1 MKKYSM
7 MKPALAALV
16 FALALGATT
25 RAQDS
30 KGGESVVRER
40 RATAPTTDATKTA
53 TDSKPA
59 QANKSVDAPS
69 SSAPSP
75 TSPATPSVSPASS
88 TQPAS
93 ASGDEFEELKS
104 QIASASNPAER
115 GRLRQTLAARLA
127 ESGRKAEAV
136 ELLRSMLAEE
146 RFDPPFFYNT
156 GNALARLGESNAAVE
171 AYRKAISQ
179 RHGNYSRAQNNLG
192 VVLMR
197 LGRWD
202 ESEEALTAALK
213 LENYTY
219 AEASYSLGRLHAL
232 RGEAGLAIAE
242 WQRTLRL
249 DPGHADAAVALARA
263 LAEDGDPAQGLAVL
277 DSFTSRAGRG
287 GAVVPRE
294 VAVARG
300 EIVAATNV
308 AEEERGERR
317 RTEVAEESRPS
328 SASRS
333 ERGSQPEK
341 VSLSEK
347 NSRPE
352 KVSPDYPREART
364 SSKPLHPLVV
374 GREAYSL
381 LMNARDARAGKHD
394 EEAVA
399 LYRKA
404 IEANGGYFAP
414 ANIEL
419 GYTLTGLHRN
429 EEAAASLLVVL
440 RKEGAR
446 YPVAYY
452 HLGRI
457 YEHLGR
463 IEEAGDAFQR
473 AAELMGETSP
483 QFYADVSRV
492 REREGR
498 YRDALAAA
506 EQYVRLTSQTGDVP
520 GWANERVN
528 SLRKKVEQNATHSA
542 KN

>member
-7 MKPALAALV
+7 MKPALAALA
-16 FALALGATT
+16 FALALGATA

-40 RATAPTTDATKTA
+40 RATAPTTGATKTA
-53 TDSKPA
+53 TESKSA

-69 SSAPSP
+69 SPAPSP
-75 TSPATPSVSPASS
+75 TSASPTSS

-93 ASGDEFEELKS
+93 ASGDELEELKS

-146 RFDPPFFYNT
+146 RFDPPFFYNA

-202 ESEEALTAALK
+202 ESEEALTSALK
-213 LENYTY
+213 LENYNY

-249 DPGHADAAVALARA
+249 DPTHADAAVALARA

-277 DSFTSRAGRG
+277 DSFTSRAGRS

-308 AEEERGERR
+308 AEEEMGERR
-317 RTEVAEESRPS
+317 RTEVGEASP

-347 NSRPE
+347 NSQPE
-352 KVSPDYPREART
+352 KASPAYPREART

-381 LMNARDARAGKHD
+381 LMNARDARADKHD

-463 IEEAGDAFQR
+463 IPEAGDAFQR

-498 YRDALAAA
+498 YREALAAA

>member
-1 MKKYSM
+1 MKKYST
-7 MKPALAALV
+7 MKPALAALA
-16 FALALGATT
+16 FALALGAAA

-30 KGGESVVRER
+30 KGGETVVRER

-53 TDSKPA
+53 TEPKPA
-59 QANKSVDAPS
+59 QANKNVDAPS

-75 TSPATPSVSPASS
+75 TS
-88 TQPAS
+88 S
-93 ASGDEFEELKS
+93 ASPPVSSAASTKPVAAAGDEFEELKS

-202 ESEEALTAALK
+202 ESEEALNNALK

-249 DPGHADAAVALARA
+249 DPGHADAVVALARA

-277 DSFTSRAGRG
+277 DSFTSRAGKS
-287 GAVVPRE
+287 GAPLPRE

-308 AEEERGERR
+308 AEEERGGRR
-317 RTEVAEESRPS
+317 PAEVVEAPRPS

-333 ERGSQPEK
+333 EGG
-341 VSLSEK
+341 
-347 NSRPE
+347 SRPE

-364 SSKPLHPLVV
+364 SSKQLRPLVV

-381 LMNARDARAGKHD
+381 LMSARDARADKHD

-463 IEEAGDAFQR
+463 FPEAGDAFQR

-483 QFYADVSRV
+483 
-492 REREGR
+492 
-498 YRDALAAA
+498 
-506 EQYVRLTSQTGDVP
+506 
-520 GWANERVN
+520 
-528 SLRKKVEQNATHSA
+528 
-542 KN
+542 

>member
-1 MKKYSM
+1 MKKFSTI
-7 MKPALAALV
+7 KLAFATLA
-16 FALALGATT
+16 FALALCASA

-30 KGGESVVRER
+30 KGGEAVVRER
-40 RATAPTTDATKTA
+40 RATATADATKPA
-53 TDSKPA
+53 AESKPA
-59 QANKSVDAPS
+59 QSDKSVDAS
-69 SSAPSP
+69 SSA
-75 TSPATPSVSPASS
+75 SPASS
-88 TQPAS
+88 PAS
-93 ASGDEFEELKS
+93 PSKSSASSTLPAAASSDDVEELKA
-104 QIASASNPAER
+104 QIASASNPSER

-127 ESGRKAEAV
+127 DAGRKAEAV

-156 GNALARLGESNAAVE
+156 GNALARLGESNAAVD

-202 ESEEALTAALK
+202 ESEEALTNALK
-213 LENYTY
+213 LENYNY

-249 DPGHADAAVALARA
+249 DPNHVDAVVALARA
-263 LAEDGDPAQGLAVL
+263 LAEDGDPAQALAVL
-277 DSFTSRAGRG
+277 DSFTTRAGKG
-287 GAVVPRE
+287 VANVPRE
-294 VAVARG
+294 VAIARG

-308 AEEERGERR
+308 AEEERTERR
-317 RTEVAEESRPS
+317 SSEMIEASKPLPGSRPDT
-328 SASRS
+328 
-333 ERGSQPEK
+333 
-341 VSLSEK
+341 

-352 KVSPDYPREART
+352 RIPQSEKTSPSTLREARS
-364 SSKPLHPLVV
+364 SSKPLHSLVV

-381 LMNARDARAGKHD
+381 LMNARDARAENHD
-394 EEAVA
+394 AEAVA

-414 ANIEL
+414 ASIEL

-440 RKEGAR
+440 RKEGSH

-463 IEEAGDAFQR
+463 VEEAGEAFQR

-483 QFYADVSRV
+483 QFYVDVSRV

-498 YRDALAAA
+498 YADALAAA
-506 EQYVRLTSQTGDVP
+506 EQYVRLMAQTGGVP
-520 GWANERVN
+520 DWAGECVN
-528 SLRKKVEQNATHSA
+528 SLRKKVEQNASRSA
-542 KN
+542 NN

>member
-1 MKKYSM
+1 MKKFSTI
-7 MKPALAALV
+7 KLAFATLA
-16 FALALGATT
+16 FALALCAPA

-30 KGGESVVRER
+30 KGGEVVVRER
-40 RATAPTTDATKTA
+40 RATAATDATKPA
-53 TDSKPA
+53 AESKPA
-59 QANKSVDAPS
+59 QSDKSVDAS
-69 SSAPSP
+69 SSKS
-75 TSPATPSVSPASS
+75 SASS
-88 TQPAS
+88 TPPAA
-93 ASGDEFEELKS
+93 ASSDDVEELKA
-104 QIASASNPAER
+104 QIASASNPSER

-127 ESGRKAEAV
+127 DAGRKAEAV
-136 ELLRSMLAEE
+136 ELLRSMLAED

-156 GNALARLGESNAAVE
+156 GNALARLGESNAAVD

-202 ESEEALTAALK
+202 EAEEALTNALK
-213 LENYTY
+213 LENYNY

-249 DPGHADAAVALARA
+249 DPNHADAAVALARA
-263 LAEDGDPAQGLAVL
+263 LAEDGDPAQALAVL
-277 DSFTSRAGRG
+277 DSFTTRAGKG
-287 GAVVPRE
+287 VANVPRE
-294 VAVARG
+294 VAIARG

-308 AEEERGERR
+308 ADEERTERR
-317 RTEVAEESRPS
+317 SSEMIEASKPVSRPDKN
-328 SASRS
+328 
-333 ERGSQPEK
+333 SQPEK
-341 VSLSEK
+341 IPQSEK
-347 NSRPE
+347 T
-352 KVSPDYPREART
+352 SPSTLREARS

-381 LMNARDARAGKHD
+381 LMNARDARAENHD
-394 EEAVA
+394 AEAAA

-414 ANIEL
+414 ASIEL

-440 RKEGAR
+440 RKEGSH

-457 YEHLGR
+457 YEHLWR
-463 IEEAGDAFQR
+463 VEEAGEAFQR

-483 QFYADVSRV
+483 QFYVDVSRV

-498 YRDALAAA
+498 YADALAAA
-506 EQYVRLTSQTGDVP
+506 EQYVRLMAQTGGVP
-520 GWANERVN
+520 DWAGERVN
-528 SLRKKVEQNATHSA
+528 SLRKKVEQNASRSA

>member
-1 MKKYSM
+1 MKKFSTT
-7 MKPALAALV
+7 KLALTTLV
-16 FALALGATT
+16 CAFALCPSA

-30 KGGESVVRER
+30 KAGEAVRER
-40 RATAPTTDATKTA
+40 RASTTEASDASKTA
-53 TDSKPA
+53 
-59 QANKSVDAPS
+59 QADKTAGAAPS
-69 SSAPSP
+69 STSKSSSA
-75 TSPATPSVSPASS
+75 AAS
-88 TQPAS
+88 QPVA
-93 ASGDEFEELKS
+93 GDGVEELKA
-104 QIASASNPAER
+104 QIASASNPSER

-127 ESGRKAEAV
+127 DSGNKAEAV

-146 RFDPPFFYNT
+146 RFDPSFFYNT

-179 RHGNYSRAQNNLG
+179 RHGNYSRAENNLG

-202 ESEEALTAALK
+202 ESEEALTNALK
-213 LENYTY
+213 LENYNY

-242 WQRTLRL
+242 WRRTLRL
-249 DPGHADAAVALARA
+249 DPKHADAAVALARA
-263 LAEDGDPAQGLAVL
+263 LAEDGDPAQALAVL
-277 DSFTSRAGRG
+277 DSFTSRS
-287 GAVVPRE
+287 GATVPRE
-294 VAVARG
+294 VAIARG
-300 EIVAATNV
+300 EIVAAANV
-308 AEEERGERR
+308 AAEEKGERR
-317 RTEVAEESRPS
+317 STEIV
-328 SASRS
+328 
-333 ERGSQPEK
+333 
-341 VSLSEK
+341 
-347 NSRPE
+347 
-352 KVSPDYPREART
+352 EA
-364 SSKPLHPLVV
+364 SKPLPASRADKNSEPEKISPSYSRDARASSKSLRPLVV

-381 LMNARDARAGKHD
+381 LMNARDARAENH
-394 EEAVA
+394 EEAAVA

-440 RKEGAR
+440 RKEGAQ

-463 IEEAGDAFQR
+463 VEEAGDAFAR
-473 AAELMGETSP
+473 AAELMGATSP
-483 QFYADVSRV
+483 QFFVDVSRV

-498 YRDALAAA
+498 YDDALAAA
-506 EQYVRLTSQTGDVP
+506 EQYVRLMAQTGGVP
-520 GWANERVN
+520 DWAGERVN
-528 SLRKKVEQNATHSA
+528 SLRKKVEQNATRPA

>member
-1 MKKYSM
+1 MKKFSTT
-7 MKPALAALV
+7 KLALATLA
-16 FALALGATT
+16 FTLALGATA

-40 RATAPTTDATKTA
+40 RATATTTDATKTA
-53 TDSKPA
+53 TESKAA
-59 QANKSVDAPS
+59 QADKNAGASS

-75 TSPATPSVSPASS
+75 TPAASPSASPASS

-136 ELLRSMLAEE
+136 EMLRSMLAEE

-213 LENYTY
+213 LENYNY

-263 LAEDGDPAQGLAVL
+263 LAEDGNPEQGIAVL
-277 DSFTSRAGRG
+277 DSFTSRAGKG

-317 RTEVAEESRPS
+317 RTEVVEASP

-347 NSRPE
+347 NSQPE
-352 KVSPDYPREART
+352 KVSPNYPREART

-381 LMNARDARAGKHD
+381 LMNARDARADKHD

-498 YRDALAAA
+498 YADALAAA

-520 GWANERVN
+520 DWAKDRVN
-528 SLRKKVEQNATHSA
+528 SLRKKVEQNATRSA